1 VGPGTGAESTG
12 LIRVRERSSGL
23 AGARGR
29 FEDSSFDVRTYHTY
43 LKRLGSLSY
52 YWRADFM
59 MLGLFLGIESV
70 VSFLATSVHILGPV
84 RL

>member
-1 VGPGTGAESTG
+1 M
-12 LIRVRERSSGL
+12 
-23 AGARGR
+23 
-29 FEDSSFDVRTYHTY
+29 RTLTY
-43 LKRLGSLSY
+43 LGSVEY